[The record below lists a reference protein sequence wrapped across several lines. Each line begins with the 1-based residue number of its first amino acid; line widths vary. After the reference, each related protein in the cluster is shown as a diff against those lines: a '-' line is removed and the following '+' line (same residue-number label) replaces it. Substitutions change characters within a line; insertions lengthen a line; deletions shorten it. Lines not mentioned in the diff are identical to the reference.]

1 MANSS
6 PDNTPGM
13 PPLLTR
19 ARFSSIVAPFISA
32 KNLMWKW
39 IIGIVVALCL
49 LVLVGGWWGYQAVQ
63 KNLSPDGT
71 ERVTIAGSPARVYA
85 ALANGD
91 SVPKWMANGN
101 MVTSSRHGPLAV
113 GDSLQVAMKTG
124 FGVSQKPM
132 TWQITEVVPDHL
144 FAFQLLSDS
153 THRVVAVRRDSLVAA
168 GDSTNIISTVASPLM
183 DSIQNARAA
192 TAKPQDRDAI
202 VGLSSTII
210 LSAFRMQS
218 KLDLLQLKAHIEN
231 QKVQLKR

>member
-1 MANSS
+1 
-6 PDNTPGM
+6 
-13 PPLLTR
+13 
-19 ARFSSIVAPFISA
+19 
-32 KNLMWKW
+32 MWKW
-39 IIGIVVALCL
+39 ILGILAALCL
-49 LVLVGGWWGYQAVQ
+49 LVLVGGWWGYQALQ

-71 ERVTIAGSPARVYA
+71 ERVTIAGSPSRVYA

-91 SVPKWMANGN
+91 SVPKWMASGN

-124 FGVSQKPM
+124 FGVSQRPM

-153 THRVVAVRRDSLVAA
+153 THRVIAVRRDSLVAA

-183 DSIQNARAA
+183 DSIQTARA
-192 TAKPQDRDAI
+192 TPKPKTRDAI

-210 LSAFRMQS
+210 ISAFRMQS

-231 QKVQLKR
+231 QKVTLKR